1 MSVEAVMILRLLL
14 ACGLGMAVGLEREF
28 AGKAA
33 GFRTHTLVCLGAAL
47 FTLVSIYA
55 FGTSADI
62 ARVAAGVVAGIGF
75 LGAGAIIHREGGSVE
90 GLTTAASIW
99 AVAAIGLAAASGL
112 YWPAVLATALA
123 LLLLRSD
130 RLIKRRSAR
139 VDSNESPDL

>member
-1 MSVEAVMILRLLL
+1 MSEEVLMLLRLLL

-55 FGTSADI
+55 FSSDM
-62 ARVAAGVVAGIGF
+62 ARVAAGVVAGVGF
-75 LGAGAIIHREGGSVE
+75 LGAGAIMHREGGIIA

-99 AVAAIGLAAASGL
+99 AVAAIGLTAASGL
-112 YWPAVLATALA
+112 YWLAGLATALT
-123 LLLLRSD
+123 LLLLRFPE
-130 RLIKRRSAR
+130 RILKR
-139 VDSNESPDL
+139 

>member
-1 MSVEAVMILRLLL
+1 MSEEILMLLRLLL
-14 ACGLGMAVGLEREF
+14 ACALGMAVGLEREL

-55 FGTSADI
+55 FSADM
-62 ARVAAGVVAGIGF
+62 ARVAAGVVAGVGF
-75 LGAGAIIHREGGSVE
+75 LGAGAIMHREGGIIA

-112 YWPAVLATALA
+112 YWLAGLATALA
-123 LLLLRSD
+123 LLLLRFPE
-130 RLIKRRSAR
+130 RLFKS
-139 VDSNESPDL
+139 